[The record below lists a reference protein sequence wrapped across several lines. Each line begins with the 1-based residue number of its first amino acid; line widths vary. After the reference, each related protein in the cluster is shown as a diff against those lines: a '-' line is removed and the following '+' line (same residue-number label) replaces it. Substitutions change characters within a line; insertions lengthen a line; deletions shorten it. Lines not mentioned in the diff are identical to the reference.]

1 MRGFPAGPLASVST
15 VSLGLVCSSTLMRLK
30 LPSAAS
36 RSAVASD
43 GAVIAQSVTVNT
55 SMVAML
61 GAIIPLPLAMPASD
75 TVRPPSRTRRNA
87 DLVARSVVTIAAAA
101 AASAFGPRARRA
113 LRALMP
119 RTTRGVGSN
128 RPMTP
133 VELTRTSRGEQ
144 PTASATA
151 RHIASASRTPRA
163 PVAELLMPL
172 LHTIARATPAVARR
186 CRLLTITGAPT
197 TRFVVKTPA
206 AAHGTSATISAR
218 SGLPDGLIP
227 QTPPA
232 AVKPRQRVIDPLCAM
247 SRARMVGPRAPSCT
261 PNDHGKLAAQRDR
274 INRVL
279 RVILHTRWSSEVLG
293 SDPAREFRRAVTLRS
308 QVRHA
313 ARALAD
319 DST

>member
-1 MRGFPAGPLASVST
+1 
-15 VSLGLVCSSTLMRLK
+15 
-30 LPSAAS
+30 
-36 RSAVASD
+36 
-43 GAVIAQSVTVNT
+43 
-55 SMVAML
+55 
-61 GAIIPLPLAMPASD
+61 
-75 TVRPPSRTRRNA
+75 
-87 DLVARSVVTIAAAA
+87 
-101 AASAFGPRARRA
+101 
-113 LRALMP
+113 MP

-186 CRLLTITGAPT
+186 GRLLAITGAPT

-206 AAHGTSATISAR
+206 AAHGTSATINAR

-261 PNDHGKLAAQRDR
+261 PNDHGGLA
-274 INRVL
+274 N
-279 RVILHTRWSSEVLG
+279 
-293 SDPAREFRRAVTLRS
+293 AVDAVAL
-308 QVRHA
+308 RHA
-313 ARALAD
+313 VGRWRD
-319 DST
+319 DSTWYARAPMDAYRAVVDKRDQRAFLPKALPDEALRRILQAGRMTGSSKNREPNRFVVVRDRERKRAIAGLSRFARWLADAAVVVVIVQTEQHEFDAGRCAQNMMVTA